1 MKVLGI
7 SGSLR
12 ASSFNTALL
21 RTAQQVAPE
30 GMEIEIADIKA
41 FPVYDEEIYV
51 NGFPDAVATFRGQ
64 IAAADGLLIAT
75 PEYNFGMSGVIKNA
89 IDWASRPPEQPFD
102 GKAMALLGASAGK
115 LGTGLAQMQLRQ
127 VLGALSGQIVTKP
140 QVFVSGAGQ
149 AFDENGTLLDDA
161 ARGLIGQLLVGLQE
175 LSQRTAAQ

>member
-1 MKVLGI
+1 
-7 SGSLR
+7 
-12 ASSFNTALL
+12 
-21 RTAQQVAPE
+21 
-30 GMEIEIADIKA
+30 
-41 FPVYDEEIYV
+41 
-51 NGFPDAVATFRGQ
+51 
-64 IAAADGLLIAT
+64 
-75 PEYNFGMSGVIKNA
+75 
-89 IDWASRPPEQPFD
+89 
-102 GKAMALLGASAGK
+102 MALLGASAGK

>member
-41 FPVYDEEIYV
+41 FPVYDEDIYV

-89 IDWASRPPEQPFD
+89 IDWASRPPE
-102 GKAMALLGASAGK
+102 
-115 LGTGLAQMQLRQ
+115 
-127 VLGALSGQIVTKP
+127 
-140 QVFVSGAGQ
+140 
-149 AFDENGTLLDDA
+149 
-161 ARGLIGQLLVGLQE
+161 
-175 LSQRTAAQ
+175 